1 VTFDRIEPVLG
12 TVNLPGKVSD
22 RIFPEHLVPEAG
34 NRRRVVQLGL
44 PELFLYK
51 RFWFRPGCTLWSR
64 LFFRIFIRVPAC
76 PSYSLILVM
85 PGTSYGTG
93 LMMAALRYPAGISG
107 NAFVLPWGCIFTLMC
122 HDYLIV

>member
-1 VTFDRIEPVLG
+1 LSCPPPPFLELGDPPVEPAGHPLQVIFDRIEPVLG
-12 TVNLPGKVSD
+12 TVNLPGKVPD

-85 PGTSYGTG
+85 PGT
-93 LMMAALRYPAGISG
+93 
-107 NAFVLPWGCIFTLMC
+107 
-122 HDYLIV
+122 